1 MKKIFI
7 MVSVATFLVGCDST
21 AERQVKEMKVCHDA
35 GFSSERDWYG
45 FSCKE
50 QTLSA
55 QTILQ
60 VQNLKERIEA
70 LEEKLK

>member
-1 MKKIFI
+1 MKRIFI
-7 MVSVATFLVGCDST
+7 MALTTTFLVGCDST

-55 QTILQ
+55 RTILQ
-60 VQNLKERIEA
+60 VQNLKERVDA
-70 LEEKLK
+70 LEGKIK

>member
-1 MKKIFI
+1 MKKIFV
-7 MVSVATFLVGCDST
+7 MLFTTTFLVGCDST

-35 GFSSERDWYG
+35 GFSSERNWYG

-60 VQNLKERIEA
+60 VQNLKERVKA